1 MKFSERWRLA
11 GIIAKEVRFKGFL
24 EANPSNL
31 GRVKEDAAG
40 ISQRMA
46 SSGRINALVS
56 SLLFVLLAA
65 FAAWA
70 SIDPSIGSPE
80 TRFAFGYSLFFL
92 FSFVI
97 VFFFNLTTTSGFFVS
112 RVMDLPST
120 LPLERADLGRL
131 AFFAFARVFVAP
143 AVAILTVFPIA
154 SLILF
159 GPAAAV
165 VAIIGG
171 ATTIALAMGSL
182 IGFSRW
188 FYVKTH
194 SSRESRLST
203 IVRLAATLGI
213 VVGIMSI
220 SMAVNIMPAVVRLL
234 VGVSSILGPGFLMVL
249 SAVYPFSFGF
259 LAASVE
265 FEGSLPIVTVII
277 AIAAASGYTLLGLRA
292 YRMAG
297 ASLKSIGLGG
307 KTKGRTGPAGAIT
320 LDIVSP
326 MRAVIRKDMKL
337 ASKNIGSAMVF
348 AIPVLVAVMMY
359 PMIAFWKGGVRSM
372 TVLMALE
379 YAGTFAGILVLS
391 IMMFDTQGASIQA
404 GLPLSTK
411 TVLRAKVAVALAV
424 YLFSLA
430 LLDIIVAAQTLITPL
445 LILMPLAQIPA
456 GYSIPMVVGGIV
468 YRIRGA
474 GHAVAVNVSAEPG
487 IAFTAAILGSI
498 VGVVPLLAYGL
509 TMIVTGSHIMCL
521 VSQAG
526 IALLEAGVVRRLVP
540 SVLKD

>member
-1 MKFSERWRLA
+1 
-11 GIIAKEVRFKGFL
+11 
-24 EANPSNL
+24 
-31 GRVKEDAAG
+31 
-40 ISQRMA
+40 
-46 SSGRINALVS
+46 
-56 SLLFVLLAA
+56 
-65 FAAWA
+65 
-70 SIDPSIGSPE
+70 
-80 TRFAFGYSLFFL
+80 
-92 FSFVI
+92 
-97 VFFFNLTTTSGFFVS
+97 
-112 RVMDLPST
+112 
-120 LPLERADLGRL
+120 
-131 AFFAFARVFVAP
+131 
-143 AVAILTVFPIA
+143 
-154 SLILF
+154 
-159 GPAAAV
+159 
-165 VAIIGG
+165 
-171 ATTIALAMGSL
+171 
-182 IGFSRW
+182 
-188 FYVKTH
+188 
-194 SSRESRLST
+194 
-203 IVRLAATLGI
+203 
-213 VVGIMSI
+213 
-220 SMAVNIMPAVVRLL
+220 
-234 VGVSSILGPGFLMVL
+234 
-249 SAVYPFSFGF
+249 
-259 LAASVE
+259 
-265 FEGSLPIVTVII
+265 
-277 AIAAASGYTLLGLRA
+277 
-292 YRMAG
+292 MAG